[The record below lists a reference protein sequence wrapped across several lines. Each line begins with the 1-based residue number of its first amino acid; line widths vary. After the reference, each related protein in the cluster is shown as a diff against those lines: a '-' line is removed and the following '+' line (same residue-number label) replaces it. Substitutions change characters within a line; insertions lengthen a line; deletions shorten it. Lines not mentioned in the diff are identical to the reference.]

1 MKPFSHLARRV
12 LLALV
17 VAASVGA
24 LVTPVRAG
32 PLSKLHALQAEEA
45 TLGLDYATAHA
56 ELAAGDVD
64 DPNIARE
71 RGRLALYE
79 GDCDGALLALGHSE
93 VLKDEEG
100 ASLADIARG
109 CVRVTAATLVVEDK
123 GAQVWVRF
131 QDEADRALMPLIVDT
146 VVKAREALTRDLGV
160 SWPMPTRIVVV
171 RDLLSLS
178 AMTGLPYESAKT
190 TGTVAVAKW
199 GRVTLLSPRASSHG
213 YAWRDTIAHELT
225 HLAVTRASVDRA
237 PLWLQE
243 GVAKREEIRWRPPAP
258 FDASPSADAI
268 VAWGM
273 KKKLDIALDQL
284 GPSIAMLP
292 SADAAMVAFAEVT
305 SFVRYYAD
313 HAGPDAL
320 PRLFAALRDPR
331 PDGTLRKVDEALAFA
346 SGSDLKAWDDRWRK
360 DLLGRPPE
368 PTPSFLAHEGIPNAR
383 EMRDKVRLAELL
395 YGREHPDEAL
405 LELATVKGAFL
416 EDPNVR
422 YLQARILETQ
432 GKSVEARVLVAEPK
446 EVSASFGPWWAIRGR
461 LARAGGDATLADS
474 SFEQAVAED
483 PLEVEAACESLDLS
497 SPPPPSK
504 APLCEA
510 ARSRGEPDLGR
521 D

>member
-1 MKPFSHLARRV
+1 MRKLVLAS
-12 LLALV
+12 V
-17 VAASVGA
+17 VVASVGA
-24 LVTPVRAG
+24 LVSPVHAG
-32 PLSKLHALQAEEA
+32 PFSKLHALRGEEA
-45 TLGLDYATAHA
+45 ILGLDYAAA
-56 ELAAGDVD
+56 RSELAAGDVD
-64 DPNIARE
+64 DPDVERE

-79 GDCDGALLALGHSE
+79 GDCDGALLALAHTE
-93 VLKDEEG
+93 VLKDEE
-100 ASLADIARG
+100 AATLADIARG
-109 CVRVTAATLVVEDK
+109 CVRVTAATVVEEDK

-146 VVKAREALTRDLGV
+146 VVTARDALTKDLGV
-160 SWPMPTRIVVV
+160 TWPMPTRIIVV

-225 HLAVTRASVDRA
+225 HLAVTRASIDRA

-243 GVAKREEIRWRPPAP
+243 GVAKREEIRWRPPGP
-258 FDASPSADAI
+258 FDDRPSPDAI

-292 SADAAMVAFAEVT
+292 SAEAAMVAFAEVT

-313 HAGPDAL
+313 HAGEGAL
-320 PRLFAALRDPR
+320 PKLFLALRDAK
-331 PDGTLRKVDEALAFA
+331 PDGTRRKVDEALAFA
-346 SGSDLKAWDDRWRK
+346 SGADLKAWDDRWRK
-360 DLLGRPPE
+360 DLLSRPAE

-395 YGREHPDEAL
+395 YGREHADEAL
-405 LELATVKGAFL
+405 TELGALTGAFL

-422 YLQARILETQ
+422 YLHARTLETLH
-432 GKSVEARVLVAEPK
+432 KNDDARPLLADPK

-461 LARAGGDATLADS
+461 LARGTPDGALADP
-474 SFEQAVAED
+474 SFAEAVAED
-483 PLEVEAACESLDLS
+483 PLETEPACESLDLS
-497 SPPPPSK
+497 VAPPPAK
-504 APLCEA
+504 ASLCAA
-510 ARSRGEPDLGR
+510 ARLRGEPDLGR